1 MPRLCRDCL
10 AVDPGAGDGSCPACG
25 SPRTLRHAE
34 LFDLAIAH
42 IDCDA
47 FYATV
52 EKRDAPGL
60 RDKPVLVGGGGLR
73 GVVMAACYIARRSG
87 CRSAMPMSRALR
99 LCPQAVVVRPDMA
112 KYQRVG
118 REVRALMQ
126 AVTPLVE
133 PLSVDEAFLDLAGTE
148 RLHRGPPARTLA
160 GLARRIEDEVGI
172 TVTVGLSHNKF
183 LAKLASGIDK
193 PRGFTVIGR
202 AETSDF
208 LADRPVSDL
217 WGVGDALQRRLAGD
231 GIRRIGELRRFAEE
245 TLVARYGAI
254 GRRLA
259 RFAVGEDDRRVNPD
273 GERKS
278 VSAETTF
285 ATDLSAANALGER
298 LWPLCEEVAGRLKA
312 DGIAGATVTLKLK
325 TADFRIR
332 TRRRTLP
339 HPTQLAETIW
349 RAAERMLAAEA
360 DGTAFRLIGV
370 GMSGL
375 GGDDDADP
383 PDLADPDGQRRK
395 AVERAV
401 DGVRARF
408 GHGAIGRGRGFD
420 RAGRD
425 RRR

>member
-1 MPRLCRDCL
+1 MPLLCRDCL
-10 AVDPGAGDGSCPACG
+10 ATDPAVANGPCPACG
-25 SPRTLRHAE
+25 SSRTLSHTE

-42 IDCDA
+42 LDCDA
-47 FYATV
+47 FYASV
-52 EKRDAPGL
+52 EKRDDPAL

-73 GVVMAACYIARRSG
+73 GVVMAACYIARRFG
-87 CRSAMPMSRALR
+87 CRSAMPMARALR

-112 KYQRVG
+112 KYQSVG
-118 REVRALMQ
+118 REVRTLMQ

-133 PLSVDEAFLDLAGTE
+133 PLSVDEAFLDLSGTE
-148 RLHRGPPARTLA
+148 RLHHGPPARTLA
-160 GLARRIEDEVGI
+160 SLARRIEDEIGI
-172 TVTVGLSHNKF
+172 TATVGLSHNKF
-183 LAKLASGIDK
+183 LAKLASGLDK

-202 AETSDF
+202 AETATF
-208 LADRPVSDL
+208 LAGRPVSDL
-217 WGVGDALQRRLAGD
+217 WGVGEALQRRLAAD
-231 GIRRIGELRRFAEE
+231 GIRRIGQLRRHSEAA
-245 TLVARYGAI
+245 LIARYGAI

-259 RFAVGEDDRRVNPD
+259 RFAVGDDERRVIPG

-285 ATDLSAANALGER
+285 ETDLSAANALGER

-332 TRRRTLP
+332 TRRRTLA

-349 RAAERMLAAEA
+349 RSAEALLAAEA
-360 DGTAFRLIGV
+360 DGTRYRLIGV
-370 GMSGL
+370 GISSLGSG
-375 GGDDDADP
+375 DDADP

-401 DGVRARF
+401 DGLRARY
-408 GHGAIGRGRGFD
+408 GHASIGRGRGFE